1 MTQPLAERRARQPA
15 EGGPVIEL
23 DAVAVAYAADDPP
36 VIADVGFQ
44 VERGEFVT
52 LFGRSGCGKST
63 LLNVIAGLLRTSQ
76 GEVRFR
82 GEPVAGVNTEVSYLT
97 QEDTL
102 LPWRSTRK
110 NIELPLRL
118 RGFPKA
124 ELRDRVDTYL
134 SLLNLGA
141 AADKY
146 PAQLSGG
153 MRRRALVARSMVYEP
168 SVLLMDEPFGA
179 IDASLREELHEE
191 LRGAVEQLGLTVV
204 FVSHDIAEAAL
215 LSDRVLLFRTRPGLP
230 TVLATEIEIPFGNPR
245 DLKEIRL
252 STTYVELQRSLRAE
266 LDGIAPEPVAAP
278 PGDD

>member
-1 MTQPLAERRARQPA
+1 MTLTVST
-15 EGGPVIEL
+15 GDHVIEL
-23 DAVAVAYAADDPP
+23 DDVAMAYGDSDTP
-36 VIADVGFQ
+36 VIAGVDLR

-63 LLNVIAGLLRTSQ
+63 LLNIVAGLLPPTK

-82 GEPVAGVNTEVSYLT
+82 GSRVEGVNTQVSYLT

-118 RGFPKA
+118 RGYPKT
-124 ELRDRVDTYL
+124 ELRPRVDEYL
-134 SLLNLGA
+134 ELLNLRE

-153 MRRRALVARSMVYEP
+153 MRRRTLIARSMVYEP

-191 LRGAVEQLGLTVV
+191 LRHAVEQLDLTVV

-215 LSDRVLLFRTRPGLP
+215 LSDRVVVFRTSETAP
-230 TVLATEIEIPFGNPR
+230 TRLSSELEIPFGRPR
-245 DLKEIRL
+245 DLAEIRL
-252 STTYVELQRSLRAE
+252 STQYVELQRRLRME
-266 LDGIAPEPVAAP
+266 LDGEGSPASAGEVAR
-278 PGDD
+278 